1 MNKVLILGIGGFV
14 GRHFQQFV
22 TKNSLDKKYH
32 FIGLDIQILQ
42 GAGIDC
48 QRCDLLNE
56 KELSL
61 IIKKE
66 KPKYIINLAGLFHS
80 ENINLVIDSNTK
92 ICRIICESVIENNID
107 VKKIL
112 LIGSAAEYGSSQ
124 DLPLAESAELK
135 PVNMYGLSKVWQT
148 SLAKYYRDNFNLRI
162 SIARPFNI
170 TSADMPSTL
179 SIGSFINQINKCSSK
194 GILEVGNIETKRD
207 FIDIEDAIEAFW
219 AIFINKDDD
228 FIFNVCSGQSVLIS
242 EIIKHLIDVSQKE
255 ISILVDSERIKI
267 HDIADSYGNSAK
279 IENITGW
286 SPKKNFL
293 FCLDDAVKPEQSI

>member
-22 TKNSLDKKYH
+22 TKKNLDKKYH
-32 FIGLDIQILQ
+32 FIGLAIQIPQ
-42 GAGIDC
+42 DVGIDC

-61 IIKKE
+61 VIKKE
-66 KPKYIINLAGLFHS
+66 KPNYIINFAGLFHS
-80 ENINLVIDSNTK
+80 ENINLVINTNTE
-92 ICRIICESVIENNID
+92 ICRIICESVIKNNLD

-112 LIGSAAEYGSSQ
+112 LIGSAAEYGSNQ
-124 DLPLAESAELK
+124 ELPLSESSELN
-135 PVNMYGLSKVWQT
+135 PVNIYGLSKVWQA

-170 TSADMPSTL
+170 TSPDMSSML
-179 SIGSFINQINKCSSK
+179 SIGSFIRQINKCSSK

-219 AIFINKDDD
+219 AILINKDDD
-228 FIFNVCSGQSVLIS
+228 FIFNVCSGKSVLIS
-242 EIIKHLIDVSQKE
+242 KIIKHLINVSEKE
-255 ISILVDSERIKI
+255 ISIVIDSNRIKTY
-267 HDIADSYGNSAK
+267 DIADSYGNSVK
-279 IENITGW
+279 IKNITGW
-286 SPKKNFL
+286 IPQKNFL
-293 FCLDDAVKPEQSI
+293 SCLDEAVKPTELR